1 MYLYLV
7 RHGAAAMKEADA
19 TRSLTE
25 MGRAESERIAAWMA
39 RTLVCRAPRFY
50 HSGKARAE
58 QTATIIAAPFRGA
71 TVEAGHDLAPDADPA
86 LWAKHLAKTAHDIV
100 LVGHFPHLIR
110 LASLL
115 ITGHAEPHV
124 IALEKAGVACLVRD
138 DNRAWSLRWLVQP
151 SVLVG

>member
-7 RHGAAAMKEADA
+7 RHGDAATKEHDA

-25 MGRAESERIAAWMA
+25 MGRAESERIAGWMA
-39 RTLVCRAPRFY
+39 RTLVCRAPHFY

-58 QTATIIAAPFRGA
+58 QTATIIAAHFRGA
-71 TVEAGHDLAPDADPA
+71 TVEASHDLAPDAEPD
-86 LWAKHLAKTAHDIV
+86 LWAKRLAKAAHDIV

-115 ITGHAEPHV
+115 ITGQADLQV

-151 SVLVG
+151 RLLGS